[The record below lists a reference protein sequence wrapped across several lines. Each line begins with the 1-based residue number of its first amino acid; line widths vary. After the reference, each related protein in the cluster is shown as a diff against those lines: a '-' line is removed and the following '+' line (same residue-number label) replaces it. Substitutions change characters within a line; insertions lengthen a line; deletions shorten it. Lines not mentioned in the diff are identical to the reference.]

1 MDLNPKVKYSLGY
14 CIFASVIF
22 LISFVPITL
31 LLYAGNV
38 RPYEGRLLSCVSHIK
53 STCKW
58 TWIPLYIYPVMCTT
72 FPHFSVLIIFLF
84 FFQTHDSRLF
94 FFHCF
99 WGGKYIMLLLRVR
112 GRIIGGQPS
121 TMAKGSLFQQAQSFG
136 QALQLKVSKK
146 HYKKIYQNKGVEL

>member
-31 LLYAGNV
+31 L
-38 RPYEGRLLSCVSHIK
+38 IK